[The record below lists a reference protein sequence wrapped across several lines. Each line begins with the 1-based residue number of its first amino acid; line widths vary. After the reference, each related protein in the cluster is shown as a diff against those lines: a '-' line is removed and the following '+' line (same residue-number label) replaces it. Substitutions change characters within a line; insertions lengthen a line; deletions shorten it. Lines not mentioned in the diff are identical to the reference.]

1 MERPGFVNTLSEV
14 SRSTVEVPSLRVVV
28 RGEGG
33 KRITAP
39 LGLDG
44 VVVGGGEEADLVV
57 EDARVSRRH
66 CEVRLTGEGV
76 VLRDLG
82 SKNGTRVGAIAVRE
96 AVLGLEAHVTIGSS
110 ELWVERAGAPEMVE
124 LSEEASFGAAV
135 GDSVPMRRL
144 FEVLGRVAPRDVTV
158 LLLGETGT
166 GKEVLARAIH
176 EASPRK
182 KRPFVVLDC
191 GAVDAGLL
199 SAELFGHERGAFTG
213 AAGARRGKLAE
224 ADGGTLFIDEIGEL
238 PLDLQPKL
246 LRALQSKEF
255 TPLGASRPERFDARV
270 VSATHRNL
278 KKLVED
284 GKFRQDLFFRLSV
297 VVATIPPLRDRSGDI
312 PLLVTRLLED
322 IGAPLHLSD
331 LPRGVLDV
339 LRSYSWPGNVRE
351 LRNVLE
357 RLVALPDEP
366 LDLVD
371 SALPASLRGGASA
384 AGGAPA
390 GRERGGEALSWDPGL
405 AALPLAEARGQVQ
418 ERFLRWYLT
427 AVLRECDGTVTR
439 AALRMG
445 VNRQYLHNLI
455 RRCGLARGDFRD
467 DDP

>member
-76 VLRDLG
+76 LLRDLG

>member
-110 ELWVERAGAPEMVE
+110 ELWIERAGAPEMVE